1 MISATLLAL
10 VTHLQVLP
18 ALDKQ
23 YDIEPGAVVYA
34 EVPPSTRLS
43 LSVVKG
49 NNGVSVKLGAKWR
62 F

>member
-1 MISATLLAL
+1 VIGAALLTL

-18 ALDKQ
+18 ALDRQ
-23 YDIEPGAVVYA
+23 FEVQPGAVVYA
-34 EVPPSTRLS
+34 EIPPSTRMS

-49 NNGVSVKLGAKWR
+49 NNGAVVKASARWH

>member
-1 MISATLLAL
+1 MIAATLFAL
-10 VTHLQVLP
+10 LTHVQIFPVFGKDEQLEQ
-18 ALDKQ
+18 
-23 YDIEPGAVVYA
+23 GAVLYA

-49 NNGVSVKLGAKWR
+49 NEGPTIKFSARWK

>member
-1 MISATLLAL
+1 MIAATLLTLA
-10 VTHLQVLP
+10 THLQVLP

-23 YDIEPGAVVYA
+23 YDLEPGVVVYA

-49 NNGVSVKLGAKWR
+49 NEGPTVKVSARWR

>member
-1 MISATLLAL
+1 MISTALLAL
-10 VTHLQVLP
+10 ITHLQVLP

-23 YDIEPGAVVYA
+23 FDVQPGAVVYA
-34 EVPPSTRLS
+34 EIPPSTRLS

-49 NNGVSVKLGAKWR
+49 NNGVTAKASVRWR